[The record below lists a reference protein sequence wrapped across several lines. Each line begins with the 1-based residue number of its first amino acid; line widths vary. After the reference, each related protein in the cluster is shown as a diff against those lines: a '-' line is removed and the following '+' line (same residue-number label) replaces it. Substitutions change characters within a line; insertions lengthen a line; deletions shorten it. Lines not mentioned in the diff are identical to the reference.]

1 MRKVTHWQQPKKK
14 NGKYADQN
22 EVCFFFVCVLL
33 YEWNW
38 FGELRLPF
46 DFDYN
51 WLARAVIKSSM
62 EITMNTCFFFC
73 LRDRLFNVTCFRIH
87 IYIHVAEPIT
97 INMGFYRRCYIL
109 YICTCIDIHTLK
121 ISPNIKNDRSLMLR
135 LLNFDCTALAS
146 KTKEDIT
153 DRKIFAG
160 RRSVDLMGYWHSFLN
175 ELTLFLVSYTNTL
188 YPWNLS
194 AVKENNTATVK
205 SINIIKVKHNES
217 CSHFGV
223 QLFKWVFLTLTAT
236 VITLFYVYHEY

>member
-1 MRKVTHWQQPKKK
+1 MCIIIWMKLIWWASVAVR
-14 NGKYADQN
+14 
-22 EVCFFFVCVLL
+22 
-33 YEWNW
+33 
-38 FGELRLPF
+38 LRLQLTGSCCNKIIHGNH
-46 DFDYN
+46 YEH
-51 WLARAVIKSSM
+51 M
-62 EITMNTCFFFC
+62 FFFC

-188 YPWNLS
+188 YPWNLA